1 MRIGPK
7 LLLSFF
13 SVAFLVL
20 ITGGV
25 SYYFSNE
32 IKNDLISENL
42 TTSAQ
47 LQTLTEMTGE
57 LQNSLLYT
65 RNFLTESA
73 KKFSGDQSLS
83 VSSQIRQSRQI
94 VMESLDQF
102 SESLDNISEI
112 RAAST
117 SAGEIS
123 SVNHT
128 QISEL
133 SDSLKQSF
141 SYYNSLVRQL
151 FELDESPEMSNEIF
165 NITIEPY
172 FRNTL
177 LPILQDLRA
186 ANYESIDLQMEVL
199 QIRAD
204 ETVTKIVLYTV
215 FAFLISLIL
224 ASLVY
229 RSISKPISELTAVA
243 EEMGSGDLSQRI
255 ELNTNDELAELAKT
269 LNGMAENLNKSMVSR
284 SYVNN
289 IIQSMGDMLIV
300 TNPDG
305 EISLA
310 NIAVSKN
317 IGYNP
322 TDLVN
327 TSFWHLIAGEERE
340 DFKRNVKNNSTPETP
355 VEIKLVTNS
364 GETIPVNLSYSTL
377 SKNGEGTDMIFVASD
392 ISLLKEAE
400 KKISDSLEEK
410 NVLLSEIHHR
420 VKNNLAVIT
429 GLLELQTWNLKSE
442 EGIGILRDT
451 QLRIKSIAL
460 VHEKLYKTENFAN
473 VHIDDYIEDLT
484 KGIEDSF
491 NDPTKNIIRSV
502 KCENI
507 KMNINQAIPFS
518 LLLNE
523 VIVNAYQH
531 AFGGISEGEIKIE
544 LKRISDDLI
553 QLQVEDNGVGLKGDP
568 LHSKSQG
575 MKLISTLSSQLSGK
589 FEIKNAQTKGTVF
602 IAEFPA

>member
-13 SVAFLVL
+13 TVAFLVL

-73 KKFSGDQSLS
+73 KRYSGDQSLF

-102 SESLDNISEI
+102 SESLDNISKI
-112 RAAST
+112 RATST

-123 SVNHT
+123 SVNPT
-128 QISEL
+128 QITEL
-133 SDSLKQSF
+133 SDSLRQSF
-141 SYYNSLVRQL
+141 SYYNSLVREL
-151 FELDESPEMSNEIF
+151 YELDESPEMSNEIF

-177 LPILQDLRA
+177 LPVLQDLRK
-186 ANYESIDLQMEVL
+186 ANYASIDLQMEVL
-199 QIRAD
+199 QTKAD
-204 ETVTKIVLYTV
+204 ETVIKIVLYSV
-215 FAFLISLIL
+215 LAFLISLIL
-224 ASLVY
+224 ATLVY
-229 RSISKPISELTAVA
+229 RSISKPISELTAGA
-243 EEMGSGDLSQRI
+243 EEMGSGNLSQRI
-255 ELNTNDELAELAKT
+255 ELNTDDELSDLAKT

-284 SYVNN
+284 TYVNN

-305 EISLA
+305 EILLA
-310 NIAVSKN
+310 NNAVNKN
-317 IGYNP
+317 IGF
-322 TDLVN
+322 TSEDLVD
-327 TSFWHLIAGEERE
+327 TIFWDLISGEERE
-340 DFKRNVKNNSTPETP
+340 EFRMSVKRNSSLETP

-364 GETIPVNLSYSTL
+364 GDTIPVNLSYSTL
-377 SKNGEGTDMIFVASD
+377 SKNGERADMIFVASD
-392 ISLLKEAE
+392 ISVLKEAE
-400 KKISDSLEEK
+400 RKISDSLEEK

-442 EGIGILRDT
+442 EGIGVLRDS

-473 VHIDDYIEDLT
+473 VFIDDYIEELT

-491 NDPTKNIIRSV
+491 NDPAKSIIRRVNS
-502 KCENI
+502 ENI

-523 VIVNAYQH
+523 VVVNAYQH
-531 AFGGISEGEIKIE
+531 AFKGISDGYINIE
-544 LKRISDDLI
+544 LKEVSEGRL
-553 QLQVEDNGVGLKGDP
+553 QLKVEDNGVGLKGDP
-568 LHSKSQG
+568 MDSESQG
-575 MKLISTLSSQLSGK
+575 MKLISTLTSQLNGE
-589 FEIKNAQTKGTVF
+589 FEIKNADTKGTIFTV
-602 IAEFPA
+602 EFPA